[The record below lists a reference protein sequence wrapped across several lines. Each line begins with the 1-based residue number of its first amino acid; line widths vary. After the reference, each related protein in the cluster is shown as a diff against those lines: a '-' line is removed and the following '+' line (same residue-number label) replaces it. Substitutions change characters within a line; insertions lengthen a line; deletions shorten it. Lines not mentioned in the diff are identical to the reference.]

1 MSYVVR
7 SKSKDYL
14 LTGIHRFPGDIALG
28 FKLVYQDG
36 DTVLDPLASNLARKL
51 VLLSVPS
58 LDTPVCDEEARTFSK
73 RAGEMK
79 DATVVVI
86 SADLPFAQARWLK
99 ENGITNL
106 VVGSDHRR
114 MIFGNTYGTLIEEL
128 RILTRAAFV
137 VNVAGKISYAR
148 YQTEINE
155 QVDFEEII
163 EAVKNA

>member
-7 SKSKDYL
+7 FHSKDFL
-14 LTGIHRFPGDIALG
+14 LSGIHRFPGDLALG
-28 FKLVYQDG
+28 FKLTYSDG
-36 DTVLDPLASNLARKL
+36 ETTLDPLASTGRKL

-58 LDTPVCDEEARTFSK
+58 LDTPVCDEEAKTFSA

-86 SADLPFAQARWLK
+86 SADLPFAQSRWLK

-137 VNVAGKISYAR
+137 VNVAGKIKYAK
-148 YQTEINE
+148 YMVELNE